1 MSLYFDKPRLK
12 GINAS
17 RGQAA
22 LICEDRNTA
31 AGEIHKT
38 ANWSFT
44 ARRGR
49 IKQKNKTENIYLNEP
64 SCRLVENGR
73 APLRYARTEI
83 PIFFQSFLLLP
94 WVPEA
99 FHARIPVSVKSF
111 KKVNTNTCR
120 PATDE
125 TKLPVAREKKPLV
138 PRVSFCTFVFFFRV
152 GERGLGR
159 LRDFFLFLFFIF

>member
-17 RGQAA
+17 TGQAT

-31 AGEIHKT
+31 AGEIHKS
-38 ANWSFT
+38 ANWSFNT
-44 ARRGR
+44 ARREEVKKR
-49 IKQKNKTENIYLNEP
+49 IKQKINIYLNEP
-64 SCRLVENGR
+64 SCRLVENR
-73 APLRYARTEI
+73 RVPLRYARAEI

-120 PATDE
+120 PAADE

-138 PRVSFCTFVFFFRV
+138 PRVSFCTFVCFF
-152 GERGLGR
+152 
-159 LRDFFLFLFFIF
+159 